1 MREGEDYA
9 QLTEPWLA
17 SLKTSALSISQ
28 AWPSTCQARC
38 DDRYGAIV
46 RRPCF
51 ALPVARTLARQRP
64 FVMRDVVSID
74 SKRGNV
80 VRCSRGMLIWWKLRR
95 SMLDTCGQ
103 SAVQAIDSRDLL
115 LSVMRSSATC
125 QLPRPRCVG
134 IAVSSMTEAH

>member
-1 MREGEDYA
+1 M
-9 QLTEPWLA
+9 
-17 SLKTSALSISQ
+17 SAL
-28 AWPSTCQARC
+28 P
-38 DDRYGAIV
+38 G
-46 RRPCF
+46 
-51 ALPVARTLARQRP
+51 ARTLARQRP

-95 SMLDTCGQ
+95 SMLDACGQ

-125 QLPRPRCVG
+125 QLPQPGCVG
-134 IAVSSMTEAH
+134 IAVSLA